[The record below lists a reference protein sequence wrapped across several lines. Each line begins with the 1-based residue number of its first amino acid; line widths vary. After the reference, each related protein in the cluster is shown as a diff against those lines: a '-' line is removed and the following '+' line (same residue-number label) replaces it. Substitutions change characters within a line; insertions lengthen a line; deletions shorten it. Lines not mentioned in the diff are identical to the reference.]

1 MDFAAELAVTLATKG
16 AEALVA
22 GGTSAVRALVDAIR
36 RRFGRGTRESAAL
49 TACLE
54 GRDAPQVRAELAAAL
69 AEAMVREPAFA
80 DELRR
85 LWPAASV
92 ELAAD
97 HGSVVNQ
104 FDGQARTVIQAR
116 DITNITF

>member
-1 MDFAAELAVTLATKG
+1 MPRTILISAG
-16 AEALVA
+16 EASGDLY
-22 GGTSAVRALVDAIR
+22 
-36 RRFGRGTRESAAL
+36 AAL
-49 TACLE
+49 LT
-54 GRDAPQVRAELAAAL
+54 Q
-69 AEAMVREPAFA
+69 
-80 DELRR
+80 ELRR